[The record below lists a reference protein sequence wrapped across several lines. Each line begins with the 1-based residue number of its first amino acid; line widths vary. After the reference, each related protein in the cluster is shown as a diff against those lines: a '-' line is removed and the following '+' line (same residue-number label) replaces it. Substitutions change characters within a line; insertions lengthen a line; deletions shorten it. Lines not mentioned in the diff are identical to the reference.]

1 MTARTPINGQC
12 YEALI
17 MPSRPYPAWQR
28 RHEAVLLYLLQRP
41 AAKLDEVADATGYT
55 RWQISRI
62 INGPDFHQR
71 YRAAL
76 ADAEGRLAEQV
87 ISTPGSLRNQLGRT
101 LGVIR

>member
-1 MTARTPINGQC
+1 
-12 YEALI
+12 
-17 MPSRPYPAWQR
+17 MPSRPYPSWQR

-41 AAKLDEVADATGYT
+41 AAKLDEVADATGYS

-62 INGPDFHQR
+62 IHGPDFLQR

-76 ADAEGRLAEQV
+76 ANAEGRLAEQV

>member
-1 MTARTPINGQC
+1 
-12 YEALI
+12 

-41 AAKLDEVADATGYT
+41 AAKLDEVADATGYS

-62 INGPDFHQR
+62 INGPEFLRR

-76 ADAEGRLAEQV
+76 AEAEGRLAEQV